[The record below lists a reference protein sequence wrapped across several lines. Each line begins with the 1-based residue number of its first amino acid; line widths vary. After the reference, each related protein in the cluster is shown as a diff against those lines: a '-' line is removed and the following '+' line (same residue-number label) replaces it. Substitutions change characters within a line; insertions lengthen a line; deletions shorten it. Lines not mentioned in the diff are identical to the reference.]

1 MTAAASL
8 AGRTSNHAVLQPKGA
23 LFSPIFCETHLEP
36 MSANTVHMPA
46 EGGVGEGERQIA
58 HIFDRRHALV
68 WTRYCRH
75 TPQNGRPFMCC
86 RSLNLNACT
95 LSLLAGPGAA
105 MRRPAPTLADVLD
118 LIAPHLDDQRDR
130 CRVQATCR
138 GLRNAGLRSEVVNR
152 LVVGRD
158 RSDEERRSFLL
169 WLGPR
174 AHAVR
179 RLNYCASCM

>member
-1 MTAAASL
+1 MWSHNREDHPVEPPPTFAAPRSTEGFVDAVQHIL
-8 AGRTSNHAVLQPKGA
+8 TSTL
-23 LFSPIFCETHLEP
+23 IFAFH
-36 MSANTVHMPA
+36 
-46 EGGVGEGERQIA
+46 R
-58 HIFDRRHALV
+58 
-68 WTRYCRH
+68 RH
-75 TPQNGRPFMCC
+75 TP
-86 RSLNLNACT
+86 T
-95 LSLLAGPGAA
+95 LIAA
-105 MRRPAPTLADVLD
+105 PVIAMEAPAPTLADVLD